1 MRLMKQAWVAVAVG
15 AMILA
20 VAPASSAQLNSNQAT
35 VNLNAVMAESLS
47 VSAAPGTV
55 NFNLP
60 ASGIAPGSAP
70 VVITTAWVLSP
81 ARTKVSVYAFLGSV
95 AAALTDGAGNNIAS
109 AKVSGSVN
117 AGPMGPFTGASPFS
131 GATAITVVNALAI
144 TNANRNSNRVDNV
157 AMQIDTTGLG
167 LPSGVYTG
175 VMTVQAQAI

>member
-1 MRLMKQAWVAVAVG
+1 MRLMKQAWVAVALG

-20 VAPASSAQLNSNQAT
+20 VAPASNAQLNSNQAT
-35 VNLNAVMAESLS
+35 VNLNAVLAESLS

-144 TNANRNSNRVDNV
+144 NNANRNSNRVDNV

>member
-1 MRLMKQAWVAVAVG
+1 MRLMKQVWVAVALAAIV
-15 AMILA
+15 LA
-20 VAPASSAQLNSNQAT
+20 VAPTLSAQLNSNTAT
-35 VNLNAVMAESLS
+35 VNLNAVLAESLS

-55 NFNLP
+55 NFTLP

-70 VVITTAWVLSP
+70 VVINTAWVLSP

-95 AAALTDGAGNNIAS
+95 VAALTDGAGNNIAS

-144 TNANRNSNRVDNV
+144 TNVNRNSSRVDNV
-157 AMQIDTTGLG
+157 ALQIDTTGLG
-167 LPSGVYTG
+167 LPSGTYTG

>member
-1 MRLMKQAWVAVAVG
+1 MRLLKQTWVAVAVA

-20 VAPASSAQLNSNQAT
+20 VAPASHAQLNSNTAT

-117 AGPMGPFTGASPFS
+117 GGAMGPFTGASPFS

-144 TNANRNSNRVDNV
+144 TNANRNANRVDNV
-157 AMQIDTTGLG
+157 GLQIDTTGLG

-175 VMTVQAQAI
+175 IMTVQAQAI